1 MKKVT
6 VDWSFCVGED
16 VIDIQVGRVT
26 PNTRSNGVDIIVL
39 GHHHLFILNEQGI
52 SKTQMRL
59 ECDPSSLSTY
69 PTPPNFVNHNV
80 VIGEF
85 DTGSLHIYKHT
96 RKVWSAKTDSAPIF
110 TKVGNFGPHKGMIVT
125 LSDEGTLAVSYLGTT
140 PPSSSVVSEGKE
152 INYDEIDEEHRKLLG
167 IIRASQSDTRLEPK
181 EKIILRFQVPKRLD
195 PPGNPHDLDG
205 GAEVSR
211 D

>member
-1 MKKVT
+1 
-6 VDWSFCVGED
+6 
-16 VIDIQVGRVT
+16 
-26 PNTRSNGVDIIVL
+26 
-39 GHHHLFILNEQGI
+39 
-52 SKTQMRL
+52 
-59 ECDPSSLSTY
+59 
-69 PTPPNFVNHNV
+69 
-80 VIGEF
+80 
-85 DTGSLHIYKHT
+85 
-96 RKVWSAKTDSAPIF
+96 
-110 TKVGNFGPHKGMIVT
+110 MIVT